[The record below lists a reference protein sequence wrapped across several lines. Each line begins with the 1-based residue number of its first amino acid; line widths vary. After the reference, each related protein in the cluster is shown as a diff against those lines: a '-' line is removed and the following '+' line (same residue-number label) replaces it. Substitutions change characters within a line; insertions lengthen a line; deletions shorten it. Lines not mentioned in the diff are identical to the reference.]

1 MRIVLSLALVLL
13 LTACG
18 TATRSA
24 DPGSDAPE
32 GPRPALAF
40 TDARSYPQALQA
52 WRSPEDVNAW
62 IAARFQYDM
71 GRAMQLSETQRSRTG
86 GLPIHAPHD
95 FFAAPAGICVDL
107 SRFAVETLRQ
117 IDPALQPAYLMIE
130 FAPAT
135 VKGNTLRMHWV
146 ASFRRDGQLYVFA
159 DSKRP
164 GHIAGPYASA
174 QEFVAQ
180 YAAWRQRS
188 VVAFS
193 ERASYQRQQRAMAVR
208 QQRPPQED

>member
-1 MRIVLSLALVLL
+1 MRSALSIALLLL

-18 TATRSA
+18 TAMRTA
-24 DPGSDAPE
+24 DPLSDAPE
-32 GPRPALAF
+32 GPRPVLAF
-40 TDARSYPQALQA
+40 TDAPSYPQALRA
-52 WRSPEDVNAW
+52 WRSPEDVNGW
-62 IAARFQYDM
+62 IGARFQYDM
-71 GRAMQLSETQRSRTG
+71 ARAMQLSETQRSRAG
-86 GLPIHAPHD
+86 AVPIHAPQD

-117 IDPALQPAYLMIE
+117 VDATLKPAYLMIE
-130 FAPAT
+130 FAPAR
-135 VKGNTLRMHWV
+135 VAGNTLRMHWV
-146 ASFRRDGQLYVFA
+146 ATFRRDGQLYVFA

-174 QEFVAQ
+174 QEFVTQ

-193 ERASYQRQQRAMAVR
+193 ERATYQRQQRTMAVR
-208 QQRPPQED
+208 QSRPQRAP